1 MNKLLAANF
10 FRMFKN
16 KLFWAGIFFMTVVGI
31 GFPLV
36 NYKTMIKND
45 YSIPLDSTFFMGA
58 AFIGVLLSVFCSLFI
73 GTEYN
78 DEPFAIKSL
87 QDKKELQFIFPI
99 YSPVFWPES

>member
-36 NYKTMIKND
+36 NYRSSFYWRSSFRI
-45 YSIPLDSTFFMGA
+45 LQ
-58 AFIGVLLSVFCSLFI
+58 SLHRYRI
-73 GTEYN
+73 
-78 DEPFAIKSL
+78 
-87 QDKKELQFIFPI
+87 Q
-99 YSPVFWPES
+99 